1 MSEWRF
7 LASVCHT
14 RGCTLTYQSAD
25 GLLGMQITCGGRK
38 PDRRLYFLWGLRDS
52 APDYA
57 TEAEARAALQA
68 QET

>member
-25 GLLGMQITCGGRK
+25 GLLGMQITSGGRK
-38 PDRRLYFLWGLRDS
+38 PDRRLYFL
-52 APDYA
+52 
-57 TEAEARAALQA
+57 
-68 QET
+68 